1 MSPRKNFTERREHS
15 GKNVGPATL
24 IKARRKATLL
34 EVTAAPIQTKCRFR
48 GDRSEMT
55 SHII

>member
-1 MSPRKNFTERREHS
+1 MSPRKNFTESREHL
-15 GKNVGPATL
+15 GKDVGPATL

-48 GDRSEMT
+48 GDAT
-55 SHII
+55 GAATV